1 MLLVI
6 KWTAQKISPV
16 SSLENIVGQSIG
28 PIPPIN
34 NQKLQ
39 MTLFI
44 YACRSFV
51 VRLLVE
57 AAVQNVV
64 VEKQQDTLMAF
75 SHSFSKKAHIF
86 FIFPGVGS

>member
-6 KWTAQKISPV
+6 KWLAHKISPI
-16 SSLENIVGQSIG
+16 SSLENIRGQSIG

-39 MTLFI
+39 MTMFI
-44 YACRSFV
+44 HGCRSFV
-51 VRLLVE
+51 LAAEAVVLMTVE
-57 AAVQNVV
+57 VTAA
-64 VEKQQDTLMAF
+64 QDTLMAF